1 MVAKKLS
8 GGLLQRGGLFD
19 DAHHVAFLHDEQVFA
34 VELDLGAGPFAEQ
47 DAVADLDVE
56 GDQPSAFVAGAGADG
71 DHFAFARLF
80 LCGVRDDD
88 TACGL
93 LVGFDAS
100 NQDTVM
106 QWTERHIVLLKDKQI
121 LRGPSAPIRGTGA
134 GPRTPCSVTRVSI
147 WFQCSTVSRGRMRK
161 FSTRVRRLIAA

>member
-1 MVAKKLS
+1 
-8 GGLLQRGGLFD
+8 
-19 DAHHVAFLHDEQVFA
+19 
-34 VELDLGAGPFAEQ
+34 
-47 DAVADLDVE
+47 
-56 GDQPSAFVAGAGADG
+56 DQPSAFVAGAGADG

-93 LVGFDAS
+93 LVGFDAA

-121 LRGPSAPIRGTGA
+121 LRGPSAPIREDQSGA
-134 GPRTPCSVTRVSI
+134 AQPLSASRAYRSGFSAPQ
-147 WFQCSTVSRGRMRK
+147 FQEAG
-161 FSTRVRRLIAA
+161 